1 MSFIA
6 ETARVRLC
14 HGALSL
20 SPAQF
25 EEGRQH
31 SAHRSSTDFAALE
44 HACSASVS
52 ALYLAEAPETGT
64 ATSPAQREMC
74 TCRHSTCS
82 VTNSH
87 LELKNNPDH
96 TDPQKPPAPLCSS
109 RHTQFTA
116 SQVNTARASAIQ
128 HLYQK
133 PGKWKNMHNMYSCKS
148 V

>member
-1 MSFIA
+1 MGHFH
-6 ETARVRLC
+6 C
-14 HGALSL
+14 HLHNLKKEGNTQPIDLPQTLQLWSMHVLHQFLLS
-20 SPAQF
+20 
-25 EEGRQH
+25 
-31 SAHRSSTDFAALE
+31 T
-44 HACSASVS
+44 
-52 ALYLAEAPETGT
+52 LAEAPETGT

-148 V
+148 L